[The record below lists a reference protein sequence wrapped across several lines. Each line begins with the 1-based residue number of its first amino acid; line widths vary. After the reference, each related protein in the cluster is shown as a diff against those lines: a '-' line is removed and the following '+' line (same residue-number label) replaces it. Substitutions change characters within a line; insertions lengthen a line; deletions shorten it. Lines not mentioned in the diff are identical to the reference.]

1 MGAVLSE
8 PIGLLLALIL
18 SGQNL
23 GEDPDYPLGKLGVPP
38 IIDPAT
44 PFRLVDLELSVSR
57 ERSTRT
63 EFGASLKLGA
73 RAFFG
78 VEAREERVGAFF
90 DTQRLELGF
99 TEDDG
104 RLDIEG
110 SLRAPL
116 FLVRVDAK
124 RREDFWAFESDGSI
138 RLSPDWEV
146 LLSYTNDANNTGG
159 GPPSLEEFI
168 DTGRLPPSEPPTRTL
183 RSGSLGFLYQRANNF
198 ELEADARVSR
208 VRTEAGFEL
217 TRQQFSSAA
226 VMNRLPFEL
235 DGAIELAHTG
245 RPPRTEGRAEIGA
258 AVQVGAHL
266 LATVR
271 TIQEWQ
277 PDVERS
283 VRDYRVGL
291 TFFGRRYRFAR
302 ANATAVRTLELARR
316 VNELGYNERR
326 VYDMDQLRAF
336 RDRLTLSPARRE
348 LADAINELYL
358 AQVRERNVP
367 QLGVELTDTI
377 RELEGSTTRGY
388 RAFVGVPWPL
398 RWPFVRDEAL
408 VEFVRIDVLVERERF
423 PSVGWTR
430 WAYEVSAS
438 FELNRE
444 HIAVFRWTDPGQT
457 PEELALNIIRAHR
470 FTIEYAYALGR

>member
-1 MGAVLSE
+1 MS
-8 PIGLLLALIL
+8 
-18 SGQNL
+18 
-23 GEDPDYPLGKLGVPP
+23 D
-38 IIDPAT
+38 
-44 PFRLVDLELSVSR
+44 
-57 ERSTRT
+57 
-63 EFGASLKLGA
+63 
-73 RAFFG
+73 
-78 VEAREERVGAFF
+78 ERVGAFF

-99 TEDDG
+99 TSDEEDG

-124 RREDFWAFESDGSI
+124 RREDFWAFESEGSI
-138 RLSPDWEV
+138 RLSSDWEV
-146 LLSYTNDANNTGG
+146 LLSYANDTNNTGG

-217 TRQQFSSAA
+217 RRQQFSSNA
-226 VMNRLPFEL
+226 VWNRLPFEL

-245 RPPRTEGRAEIGA
+245 RPTRTEGRAEIGA

-266 LATVR
+266 LATAR
-271 TIQEWQ
+271 TIQQWQ

-302 ANATAVRTLELARR
+302 ARANPTAVKTLELTRR

-326 VYDMDQLRAF
+326 VFPSVGWTRWAYDMDQLRAF
-336 RDRLTLSPARRE
+336 RDRLAISPARRE

-367 QLGVELTDTI
+367 QLGVELTH
-377 RELEGSTTRGY
+377 TTREIVWASGGLDNPRLSCVRRLSLAAPLAVRSRRSAGRVRSHR
-388 RAFVGVPWPL
+388 RA
-398 RWPFVRDEAL
+398 R
-408 VEFVRIDVLVERERF
+408 
-423 PSVGWTR
+423 
-430 WAYEVSAS
+430 
-438 FELNRE
+438 
-444 HIAVFRWTDPGQT
+444 
-457 PEELALNIIRAHR
+457 
-470 FTIEYAYALGR
+470 

>member
-1 MGAVLSE
+1 MS
-8 PIGLLLALIL
+8 
-18 SGQNL
+18 
-23 GEDPDYPLGKLGVPP
+23 D
-38 IIDPAT
+38 
-44 PFRLVDLELSVSR
+44 
-57 ERSTRT
+57 
-63 EFGASLKLGA
+63 
-73 RAFFG
+73 
-78 VEAREERVGAFF
+78 ERVGAFF

-99 TEDDG
+99 TSDEEDG

-124 RREDFWAFESDGSI
+124 RREDFWAFESEGSI
-138 RLSPDWEV
+138 RLSSDWEV
-146 LLSYTNDANNTGG
+146 LLSYANDTNNTGG

-217 TRQQFSSAA
+217 RRQQFSSNA
-226 VMNRLPFEL
+226 VWNRLPFEL

-245 RPPRTEGRAEIGA
+245 RPTRTEGRAEIGA

-266 LATVR
+266 LATAR
-271 TIQEWQ
+271 TIQQWQ

-302 ANATAVRTLELARR
+302 ARANPTAVKTLELTRR

-326 VYDMDQLRAF
+326 VYDM
-336 RDRLTLSPARRE
+336 
-348 LADAINELYL
+348 
-358 AQVRERNVP
+358 
-367 QLGVELTDTI
+367 
-377 RELEGSTTRGY
+377 
-388 RAFVGVPWPL
+388 
-398 RWPFVRDEAL
+398 
-408 VEFVRIDVLVERERF
+408 
-423 PSVGWTR
+423 
-430 WAYEVSAS
+430 VSATCVS
-438 FELNRE
+438 
-444 HIAVFRWTDPGQT
+444 
-457 PEELALNIIRAHR
+457 
-470 FTIEYAYALGR
+470 

>member
-1 MGAVLSE
+1 M
-8 PIGLLLALIL
+8 
-18 SGQNL
+18 
-23 GEDPDYPLGKLGVPP
+23 
-38 IIDPAT
+38 
-44 PFRLVDLELSVSR
+44 RLVDLDAGVSR

-63 EFGASLKLGA
+63 AFGARLKLGA
-73 RAFFG
+73 RTFFG
-78 VEAREERVGAFF
+78 GEVSDERVGAFF

-99 TEDDG
+99 TSDEEDG

-124 RREDFWAFESDGSI
+124 RREDFWAFESEGSI
-138 RLSPDWEV
+138 RLSSDWEV
-146 LLSYTNDANNTGG
+146 LLSYANDTNNTGG

-217 TRQQFSSAA
+217 RRQQFSSNA
-226 VMNRLPFEL
+226 VWNRLPFEL

-245 RPPRTEGRAEIGA
+245 RPTRTEGRAEIGA

-266 LATVR
+266 LATAR
-271 TIQEWQ
+271 TIQQWQ

-302 ANATAVRTLELARR
+302 ARANPTAVKTLELTRR

-336 RDRLTLSPARRE
+336 RDRLAISPARRE

-367 QLGVELTDTI
+367 QLGVELTHTT
-377 RELEGSTTRGY
+377 REIEGSTTRGY
-388 RAFVGVPWPL
+388 RAFVGFPWPL

-408 VEFVRIDVLVERERF
+408 VEFVRIDVLVEDERF
-423 PSVGWTR
+423 PSVGLDAAGLR
-430 WAYEVSAS
+430 GE
-438 FELNRE
+438 RE
-444 HIAVFRWTDPGQT
+444 Y
-457 PEELALNIIRAHR
+457 RAQP
-470 FTIEYAYALGR
+470 